1 MDSRATK
8 QTPCQSAKPRV
19 LKGETGFCHDS
30 MVLRRQQRCMAAV
43 VWETAKNT
51 PAVFVNES
59 FGSLVLPLHLQ

>member
-1 MDSRATK
+1 
-8 QTPCQSAKPRV
+8 
-19 LKGETGFCHDS
+19 
-30 MVLRRQQRCMAAV
+30 MAAV